1 MNLKD
6 KRVLVIGLAVT
17 GIPLVKVLAE
27 LGADII
33 VNDMKGQ
40 EALADT
46 LKELEGL
53 NASYILGRHPEGLQE
68 LGAIDLV
75 VVSPGVPLDIP
86 FIKQL
91 REENI
96 RIIGEIELAYI
107 LSRARIVAITGTNGK
122 TTTTALT
129 GEIFKN
135 AGENTYVVGN
145 IGVAAVSKALETK
158 PEDFMIMEVSS
169 FQLESTEEFHP
180 RAAAILNLT
189 PDHLNRH
196 KTMEGYLGAKL
207 KIFSNQNT
215 EDFAIINYDDTICR
229 EATIDLKAKKIYFSR
244 KQRLEEG
251 VCLEDGFIVIK
262 LENQSIKL
270 MPANE
275 IRIPG
280 NHNIENALAATAL
293 AYIMGI
299 KPETI
304 ADTLRRFKGVEHR
317 VEFVDTILGVS
328 YINDSK
334 ATNPDA
340 AMKALEAVKA
350 PIILLAGGM
359 DKGNDYTEFIEA
371 FDGKVKEM
379 IVYGETADKLYTTAA
394 TLNFNAVKR
403 VKDLEEAVAAAAA
416 SAEAGDSILLS
427 PACASWDMY
436 KNFEE
441 RGRHFK
447 NIVGNLRR
455 S

>member
-6 KRVLVIGLAVT
+6 KRVLVVGLAVT
-17 GIPLVKVLAE
+17 GLPLVRVLSE

-33 VNDMKGQ
+33 VNDMKDHN
-40 EALADT
+40 ALADT
-46 LKELEGL
+46 LNELEGL
-53 NASYILGRHPEGLQE
+53 NASYILGRHPDGLKE
-68 LGAIDLV
+68 LGPIDLV

-86 FIKQL
+86 FIQQL

-96 RIIGEIELAYI
+96 RIIGEIELAYL
-107 LSRARIVAITGTNGK
+107 LSKAKIVAITGTNGK

-145 IGVAAVSKALETK
+145 IGVAAISKALETK

-169 FQLESTEEFHP
+169 FQLESTEEFRP

-196 KTMEGYLGAKL
+196 KTMAGYLAAKL
-207 KIFSNQNT
+207 KIFSQQKE
-215 EDFAIINYDDTICR
+215 EDFAIINYDDAICR
-229 EATIDLKAKKIYFSR
+229 EAAKALRAKKIYFSR
-244 KQRLEEG
+244 KQQLEEG
-251 VCLEDGFIVIK
+251 VCLQDGWIVIR
-262 LENQSIKL
+262 LNDEDIRL
-270 MPANE
+270 MPTE
-275 IRIPG
+275 DIRIPG

-299 KPETI
+299 KPDVI
-304 ADTLRRFKGVEHR
+304 ADTLRSFKGVEHR
-317 VEFVDTILGVS
+317 AEFVSNIAGVS

-340 AMKALEAVKA
+340 AIKALEAVKA
-350 PIILLAGGM
+350 PILLLAGGM
-359 DKGNDYTEFIEA
+359 DKGNDFTEFIEA
-371 FDGKVKEM
+371 FNGKVKEM
-379 IVYGETADKLYTTAA
+379 IVYGETADKLYTTAMA
-394 TLNFNAVKR
+394 MGFNAVKR
-403 VKDLEEAVAAAAA
+403 VKDLEEAVAAATAL
-416 SAEAGDSILLS
+416 AEPGDSVLLS

>member
-6 KRVLVIGLAVT
+6 KRVLVVGLAVT
-17 GIPLVKVLAE
+17 GLPLVRVLSE

-33 VNDMKGQ
+33 VNDMKDHN
-40 EALADT
+40 ALADT

-53 NASYILGRHPEGLQE
+53 NASYILGRHPDGLKE
-68 LGAIDLV
+68 LGPIDLV

-86 FIKQL
+86 FIQQL

-96 RIIGEIELAYI
+96 RIIGEIELAYL
-107 LSRARIVAITGTNGK
+107 LSKAKIVAITGTNGK

-145 IGVAAVSKALETK
+145 IGVAAISKALETK

-169 FQLESTEEFHP
+169 FQLESTEEFRP

-196 KTMEGYLGAKL
+196 KTMAGYLAAKL
-207 KIFSNQNT
+207 KIFSQQKE
-215 EDFAIINYDDTICR
+215 EDFAIINYDDAICR
-229 EATIDLKAKKIYFSR
+229 EAAKALRAKKIYFSR
-244 KQRLEEG
+244 KQQLEEG
-251 VCLEDGFIVIK
+251 VCLQDGWIVIR
-262 LENQSIKL
+262 LNDEDIRL
-270 MPANE
+270 MPTE
-275 IRIPG
+275 DIRIPG

-299 KPETI
+299 KPDVI
-304 ADTLRRFKGVEHR
+304 ADTLRSFKGVEHR
-317 VEFVDTILGVS
+317 AEFVSNIAGVS

-340 AMKALEAVKA
+340 AIKALEAVKA
-350 PIILLAGGM
+350 PILLLAGGM
-359 DKGNDYTEFIEA
+359 DKGNDFTEFIEA

-379 IVYGETADKLYTTAA
+379 IVYGETADKLYTTAMA
-394 TLNFNAVKR
+394 MGFNAVKR
-403 VKDLEEAVAAAAA
+403 VKDLEEAVAAATAL
-416 SAEAGDSILLS
+416 AEPGDSVLLS